1 MEPSHT
7 SGMVDSLEG
16 VVMENINM
24 IEILG
29 YVASVMVAISLMMKD
44 IIWLRCLNF
53 VGCALF
59 VAYGYSIDA
68 WPVAG
73 MNAFVAGINIF
84 HLIKIYRNKQP
95 QAEPS
100 AA

>member
-1 MEPSHT
+1 
-7 SGMVDSLEG
+7 
-16 VVMENINM
+16 MENVNW

-44 IIWLRCLNF
+44 IILLRWINF

-59 VAYGYSIDA
+59 AAYGYAIDA

-73 MNAFVAGINIF
+73 MNAFVACINIY
-84 HLIKIYRNKQP
+84 HLVKIYRTPKP
-95 QAEPS
+95 VETDAK
-100 AA
+100 A